1 MSAKRSEEFSDLRA
15 RLLAD
20 GIRLREEIRSGLVR
34 SRVESPE
41 AVAGL
46 PHDLGDEAFADLS
59 ADLVISEVGRDVA
72 ELRDVDAALSRIAEG
87 TYGTCADCARPIGL
101 DRLGAYPTAKR
112 CLVCQSA
119 LDRPL
124 AGRVPSL

>member
-1 MSAKRSEEFSDLRA
+1 MSARRSEEFSGLHA

-20 GIRLREEIRSGLVR
+20 ASRLREEIRSGLIR

-46 PHDLGDEAFADLS
+46 PHDVGDEAFADLS
-59 ADLVISEVGRDVA
+59 ADLVISEVGRDAA
-72 ELRDVDAALSRIAEG
+72 ELRDVEAALGRIAEG
-87 TYGTCADCARPIGL
+87 AYGICADCERPIGL
-101 DRLGAYPTAKR
+101 ARLGAYPTAKR
-112 CLVCQSA
+112 CLACQSA

-124 AGRVPSL
+124 ASRAPTL